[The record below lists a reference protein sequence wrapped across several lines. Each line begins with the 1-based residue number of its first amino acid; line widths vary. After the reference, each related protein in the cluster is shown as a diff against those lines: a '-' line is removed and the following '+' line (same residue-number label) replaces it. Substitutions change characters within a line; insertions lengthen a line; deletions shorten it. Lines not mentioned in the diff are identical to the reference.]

1 MLEMSM
7 GHALNSQI
15 MGTLIHFTI
24 WAKNHRMLRDR
35 RAFAERFGEDKLY
48 WVAECRNAKA
58 ALDLSSESVKLS
70 TVESAKGI
78 EFRVVFIVG
87 MEMLPRK
94 DRDEASERRLAYV
107 GLTRAQ
113 DALYVLGNEN
123 KGFFA
128 EIVNISG
135 NGRGDAAKA
144 GRP

>member
-1 MLEMSM
+1 
-7 GHALNSQI
+7 
-15 MGTLIHFTI
+15 
-24 WAKNHRMLRDR
+24 
-35 RAFAERFGEDKLY
+35 
-48 WVAECRNAKA
+48 
-58 ALDLSSESVKLS
+58 
-70 TVESAKGI
+70 
-78 EFRVVFIVG
+78 

-128 EIVNISG
+128 EIINISG
-135 NGRGDAAKA
+135 KDRGDAAKA